1 MPGSSQR
8 KGAIR
13 KKPRGNPTAG
23 SGGRVRRGLEGKG
36 PTPKAVD
43 RVKHPAHKR
52 AKAAERAKDR
62 DRSRRPARKDTDSS
76 VEWVYGRNPVVE
88 ALRAGVPVAA
98 LHVAEGTERDARLR
112 EALLIAV
119 EHGISVLEVPRT
131 ELDRVTSNGAHQGVA
146 VQIPPYEYAH
156 PDDLL
161 SRAYDAGEVPLVV
174 ALDGVTDPRNL
185 GAITRSAAAFGAHGV
200 LVPERRAASM
210 SASAWKTSAG
220 AAARIPVAR
229 ATNLNRA
236 LKSYKDAGL
245 LVVGLDMGGEVELP
259 ELDAATEP
267 LVLVVGSEGKGLARL
282 VRENCDIIVS
292 IPMTSS
298 TESLNAGIATGVA
311 LYEISRRRGD

>member
-1 MPGSSQR
+1 MGIFGS
-8 KGAIR
+8 G
-13 KKPRGNPTAG
+13 KKRSRDAAAVITGAG
-23 SGGRVRRGLEGKG
+23 SGIGEAFAIELARRGGRVVCSDIDEN
-36 PTPKAVD
+36 A
-43 RVKHPAHKR
+43 AR
-52 AKAAERAKDR
+52 ATADAIVA
-62 DRSRRPARKDTDSS
+62 S
-76 VEWVYGRNPVVE
+76 GGE
-88 ALRAGVPVAA
+88 ALAARCDVSRLDDVAQLAKVAQDWFGGPPTVVINNAGVGGGGSAIGETDIDDWNWLLGINLWGPIHGC
-98 LHVAEGTERDARLR
+98 HVFAPILR
-112 EALLIAV
+112 EAGYG
-119 EHGISVLEVPRT
+119 GII
-131 ELDRVTSNGAHQGVA
+131 NVA
-146 VQIPPYEYAH
+146 
-156 PDDLL
+156 
-161 SRAYDAGEVPLVV
+161 
-174 ALDGVTDPRNL
+174 
-185 GAITRSAAAFGAHGV
+185 SAAAFGAHGV
-200 LVPERRAASM
+200 LVPERRTASM

-245 LVVGLDMGGEVELP
+245 MVVGLDMGGEVELP